1 MTYNFIFRLVMD
13 EVFIMNVGKKEYYNL
28 GKKDGMRVR
37 KSIYFVSNSFSHSN
51 DPLLESV
58 NKNKIVYRN
67 IY

>member
-1 MTYNFIFRLVMD
+1 MD

-28 GKKDGMRVR
+28 EKKDGMRVR
-37 KSIYFVSNSFSHSN
+37 KSIYFVANSFSHSN

-58 NKNKIVYRN
+58 NKNKIAYRN